1 MHTHRQLS
9 SNALPGKR
17 LYLLVL
23 AICLV
28 GGCRSPGDY
37 RQAAD
42 RAAYDI
48 VERAQERTL
57 AQTSPFTIE
66 TPAQTLRRQLLLDQD
81 LPQSGPASLG
91 TGDLPPLPHAPPTDA
106 PTVLTNEMPT
116 VELSELTL
124 TQALQIAA
132 ANNRDYQSRKEDVF
146 RSALALDL
154 EANKFRNLLAGDVQS
169 DYREDHRGE
178 NTVRGL
184 ANTGSLS
191 WQRRLKYGTLLTT
204 KIAVDLV
211 KLLTMDRSSS
221 FGLLADATITMPLL
235 RGAGRHIVTEPLTQA
250 EQDVVYA
257 LHNFE
262 RFRKTLAVR
271 VATDYMAVLQQFDQ
285 VRNAEDNYQRLAVS
299 TDRVRRLAEAGR
311 LPRIQM
317 DQALQD
323 DLRALDRLT
332 SAKQTYAGR
341 LDNFKITLG
350 LPTDAQLEL
359 DRSELDRLTAD
370 GPRDKVEDTDDQ
382 MERETRASI
391 IKALANRLDLRT
403 AQGRVFDAQRKT
415 LVAADALRMGLTL
428 SAGGAVGESR
438 GLSSADQPDARL
450 RFDEGLY
457 TAGLGLDLP
466 LERTAERNAWRN
478 SLITLERAT
487 RDLQA
492 LEDQIKLDI
501 RDALRA
507 RRQALASH
515 RIQQQALAVAERR
528 VASTELFLQAGR
540 AQVRDILEAQ
550 EALVSARNSLTAALV
565 NYRTAELQLLR
576 DMGVLTMNQDG
587 SWMEDE
593 LEINNE

>member
-1 MHTHRQLS
+1 M
-9 SNALPGKR
+9 
-17 LYLLVL
+17 
-23 AICLV
+23 
-28 GGCRSPGDY
+28 
-37 RQAAD
+37 
-42 RAAYDI
+42 
-48 VERAQERTL
+48 
-57 AQTSPFTIE
+57 
-66 TPAQTLRRQLLLDQD
+66 
-81 LPQSGPASLG
+81 
-91 TGDLPPLPHAPPTDA
+91 
-106 PTVLTNEMPT
+106 
-116 VELSELTL
+116 
-124 TQALQIAA
+124 
-132 ANNRDYQSRKEDVF
+132 
-146 RSALALDL
+146 
-154 EANKFRNLLAGDVQS
+154 
-169 DYREDHRGE
+169 
-178 NTVRGL
+178 RGL